1 MDQKIALF
9 AIGGWSHL
17 NLIPEGFG
25 LFFSPKAFDGGEGGG
40 GQRRFEQCWKKMRS
54 PFEHLVETFCQ
65 FYAFTIGLYEIFD
78 PNPLLN
84 NAKKTGKFGHP

>member
-25 LFFSPKAFDGGEGGG
+25 LFFSPKAFDGGEGGAVKG
-40 GQRRFEQCWKKMRS
+40 VLNNVGKKCA
-54 PFEHLVETFCQ
+54 L
-65 FYAFTIGLYEIFD
+65 
-78 PNPLLN
+78 LLN
-84 NAKKTGKFGHP
+84 IWLKLFVNFMPLP

>member
-25 LFFSPKAFDGGEGGG
+25 LFFCPKAFDGGEGGAVKG
-40 GQRRFEQCWKKMRS
+40 
-54 PFEHLVETFCQ
+54 V
-65 FYAFTIGLYEIFD
+65 
-78 PNPLLN
+78 LLEK
-84 NAKKTGKFGHP
+84 NALSF